1 MTAEHAEDLL
11 AEWLGDS
18 EGLPTGG
25 HLLAHVL
32 QFGRL
37 LRLMG
42 INVSLS
48 QMLDLVKALGYISI
62 TDRDSFYYS
71 ARALLV
77 NRREDLPVFDQ
88 AFRIFWDMQ
97 QPPEK
102 RDPTKPTKTK
112 RARLPERPSHGPRT
126 GPVRFEQSELEAQ
139 AADGEQLV
147 HAQKFTQTY
156 SPTEVLRHKDFN
168 EMTWEEIQEAK
179 RAIASLGW
187 KLGQRRTRRY
197 HVGPKGRLNLR
208 SIVRDNLSR
217 GGEPLK
223 LSYRLRVHRPRPLVI
238 LCDISGSMERYS
250 RMLLHF
256 IHALTHGLK
265 DVPVEA
271 FVFGTRLTRI
281 THHLRHRDV
290 DESMDEVGKAVSDW
304 SGGTRI
310 GEALKTFNFRWA
322 RRVLGSGA
330 VVLVISDGWDRGDI
344 DLLRREV
351 ARLQRSCYRLV
362 WLNPLLGT
370 PGYRPDQRGM
380 VAALPFIDDF
390 LPGHNLASLEQMADI
405 LSSVGMTKPE
415 RKQHPILAA
424 AQADSPSPASYEV
437 GQPSPREQS
446 VRHLVREYP
455 FLREWFPDHDGK

>member
-1 MTAEHAEDLL
+1 MSADYTEDIL
-11 AEWLGDS
+11 AEWLGES
-18 EGLPTGG
+18 EGLPNGG

-32 QFGRL
+32 QFGRV

-42 INVSLS
+42 ISVSLS
-48 QMLDLVKALGYISI
+48 QMLDLVKALGYVSI

-88 AFRIFWDMQ
+88 AFRIFWEMQ
-97 QPPEK
+97 NPPDR
-102 RDPTKPTKTK
+102 RDPTKPAKAK
-112 RARLPERPSHGPRT
+112 RARLPERPAEKGRT
-126 GPVRFEQSELEAQ
+126 GAVRFEQAERAPQ
-139 AADGEQLV
+139 ADEGERQV
-147 HAQKFTQTY
+147 PAQKFTQTY
-156 SPTEVLRHKDFN
+156 SPAEVLRHKDFG
-168 EMTWEEIQEAK
+168 EMTWEETQEAR

-197 HVGPKGRLNLR
+197 HSGPKGRLNMR

-223 LSYRLRVHRPRPLVI
+223 LAYRLRAQRPRPLVV

-290 DESMDEVGKAVSDW
+290 DESMDELGQAVSDW

-310 GEALKTFNFRWA
+310 GEAFKAFTFRWA

-351 ARLQRSCYRLV
+351 ARLQRSCYRLI

-370 PGYRPDQRGM
+370 PGYRPDQHGM

-390 LPGHNLASLEQMADI
+390 LPGYSLASLEQMADI
-405 LSSVGMTKPE
+405 LSSVGMTRPE

-424 AQADSPSPASYEV
+424 SPDYAPPTSYEV

-446 VRHLVREYP
+446 VRHLIREYP
-455 FLREWFPDHDGK
+455 FLRDWFPGHGSD

>member
-1 MTAEHAEDLL
+1 MGADYAESLL

-18 EGLPTGG
+18 EGLPNGG

-37 LRLMG
+37 LRIMG
-42 INVSLS
+42 VNVSLS
-48 QMLDLVKALGYISI
+48 QMLDLVKALGYVSI

-77 NRREDLPVFDQ
+77 NRREDLPIFDQ
-88 AFRIFWDMQ
+88 AFRLFWEMQ

-102 RDPTKPTKTK
+102 RDPTRPTKTK
-112 RARLPERPSHGPRT
+112 RARLPERRAEDVAASAARY
-126 GPVRFEQSELEAQ
+126 EQAQLEPQ
-139 AADGEQLV
+139 PGDGEELV
-147 HAQKFTQTY
+147 PAQKFTQTY
-156 SPTEVLRHKDFN
+156 SPAEVLRHKDFN

-179 RAIASLGW
+179 RAIASLAW

-197 HVGPKGRLNLR
+197 RAGPKGRLNLR
-208 SIVRDNLSR
+208 SVVRDNLSH
-217 GGEPLK
+217 GGEPLR
-223 LSYRLRVHRPRPLVI
+223 LSHRLRMQRPRPLVI

-256 IHALTHGLK
+256 VHALTHGMK
-265 DVPVEA
+265 DVPIEA

-290 DESMDEVGKAVSDW
+290 DESMDEVSKAVFDW

-310 GEALKTFNFRWA
+310 GESLKTFNFRWA

-330 VVLVISDGWDRGDI
+330 VALVISDGWDRGDV

-351 ARLQRSCYRLV
+351 ARLQRSCYRLI

-405 LSSVGMTKPE
+405 LSSVGMTRPE
-415 RKQHPILAA
+415 RRQHPVLPG
-424 AQADSPSPASYEV
+424 QTEYPVPASYEV

-446 VRHLVREYP
+446 VRHLIREYP
-455 FLREWFPDHDGK
+455 FLRDWFPDHNSD

>member
-1 MTAEHAEDLL
+1 MSADYAEDIL
-11 AEWLGDS
+11 AEWLGDA
-18 EGLPTGG
+18 EGIPGGG
-25 HLLAHVL
+25 HLLVHVL
-32 QFGRL
+32 QFGRV

-42 INVSLS
+42 IHVSLG
-48 QMLDLVKALGYISI
+48 QMLDLVKALGFVSI

-71 ARALLV
+71 SRALLV

-88 AFRIFWDMQ
+88 AFRIFWGMQ
-97 QPPEK
+97 NPPAK
-102 RDPTKPTKTK
+102 RDPTRPAKAK
-112 RARLPERPSHGPRT
+112 RARLPELPTEKAHAGT
-126 GPVRFEQSELEAQ
+126 VRFEQAEIDAKDDS
-139 AADGEQLV
+139 GEQQV
-147 HAQKFTQTY
+147 PAQKFTQTY
-156 SPTEVLRHKDFN
+156 SPAEVLRHKDFG
-168 EMTWEEIQEAK
+168 EMTWEEIQEA
-179 RAIASLGW
+179 RQAIASLSW

-197 HVGPKGRLNLR
+197 HAAPKGRVHMR
-208 SIVRDNLSR
+208 SVVRNNLSR

-223 LSYRLRVHRPRPLVI
+223 LTYRVRTQRPRPLVV

-290 DESMDEVGKAVSDW
+290 DESMDELGKAVSDW
-304 SGGTRI
+304 AGGTRI
-310 GEALKTFNFRWA
+310 GEAFKTFNFRWA

-344 DLLRREV
+344 DLLRHEV
-351 ARLQRSCYRLV
+351 ARLQRSCYRLI

-370 PGYRPDQRGM
+370 PGFRPDQRGM
-380 VAALPFIDDF
+380 LAALPFIDDF

-405 LSSVGMTKPE
+405 LSSVGMTRPE
-415 RKQHPILAA
+415 RKQHPILATSPGCA
-424 AQADSPSPASYEV
+424 APASYEI

-446 VRHLVREYP
+446 VQHLIREYP
-455 FLREWFPDHDGK
+455 FLRDWFPGHDSE

>member
-1 MTAEHAEDLL
+1 MSTDNSGNIL
-11 AEWLGDS
+11 AEWLGDEEEIPS
-18 EGLPTGG
+18 GG

-42 INVSLS
+42 VNVSLT
-48 QMLDLVKALGYISI
+48 QMLDLVRALGHISI
-62 TDRDSFYYS
+62 TDRNSFYYS

-88 AFRIFWDMQ
+88 AFHLFWDMQ

-102 RDPTKPTKTK
+102 RDPTKPAKAK
-112 RARLPERPSHGPRT
+112 RARLPEYLTQGPRT
-126 GPVRFEQSELEAQ
+126 GPVRFEPSELAAQ
-139 AADGEQLV
+139 NGNGEEQV
-147 HAQKFTQTY
+147 PAQKFTQTY
-156 SPTEVLRHKDFN
+156 SPVEVLRHKDFN

-197 HVGPKGRLNLR
+197 AVGPKGRLYLR
-208 SIVRDNLSR
+208 RIVRDNLSS

-223 LSYRLRVHRPRPLVI
+223 LAYRLRVQRPRPLVI

-265 DVPVEA
+265 DVRVEA

-310 GEALKTFNFRWA
+310 GEALKAFNFRWA

-330 VVLVISDGWDRGDI
+330 VALIISDGWDRGDI

-351 ARLQRSCYRLV
+351 ARLQRSCYRLI
-362 WLNPLLGT
+362 WLNPLLGS

-390 LPGHNLASLEQMADI
+390 LPGRNLANLEQVAEI
-405 LSSVGMTKPE
+405 LSSVGMKRPE
-415 RKQHPILAA
+415 RKQHPIMAA
-424 AQADSPSPASYEV
+424 ESGSPGPASYEV

-455 FLREWFPDHDGK
+455 FLRDWFPGHDSD

>member
-1 MTAEHAEDLL
+1 MSADYAEDIL

-18 EGLPTGG
+18 EGLPNGG
-25 HLLAHVL
+25 HLLAHIL
-32 QFGRL
+32 QFGRM

-42 INVSLS
+42 VNVSLS
-48 QMLDLVKALGYISI
+48 QMLDLVTALGYVSI

-88 AFRIFWDMQ
+88 AFRIFWEMQ
-97 QPPEK
+97 QPEK
-102 RDPTKPTKTK
+102 RDPTKPTKPK
-112 RARLPERPSHGPRT
+112 RVRLPERPMEGLSA
-126 GPVRFEQSELEAQ
+126 GPVRHEPSELGAQ
-139 AADGEQLV
+139 PEDGDQQV
-147 HAQKFTQTY
+147 PAQKFTHTY
-156 SPTEVLRHKDFN
+156 SPAEVLRHKDFN

-179 RAIASLGW
+179 RAIASLQW

-197 HVGPKGRLNLR
+197 HTGPKGRLNLR
-208 SIVRDNLSR
+208 SIVRDNLSS

-223 LSYRLRVHRPRPLVI
+223 LAYRLRIHRPRPLVI

-256 IHALTHGLK
+256 IHALTHGMK

-290 DESMDEVGKAVSDW
+290 DESMDEVSKAVLDW

-310 GEALKTFNFRWA
+310 GEALKAFNFRWA

-351 ARLQRSCYRLV
+351 ARLQRSCHRLI

-370 PGYRPDQRGM
+370 PGFRPDQRGM

-390 LPGHNLASLEQMADI
+390 LPGHNLASLEQMAAI
-405 LSSVGMTKPE
+405 LSSVGMARPE
-415 RKQHPILAA
+415 RKQHPILRTV
-424 AQADSPSPASYEV
+424 QADSQPLASYEV
-437 GQPSPREQS
+437 GQPAPREQS
-446 VRHLVREYP
+446 VKHLVREYP
-455 FLREWFPDHDGK
+455 FLRDWFPGHDSE